1 MPSTHSKTSV
11 CILQVTTTG
20 NDVVPVDKEVLQPV
34 VENGD
39 VITQQ
44 QSNPNEEFT
53 AAEKQ
58 LISIP
63 TAGPSFK
70 EFIPTPKKA
79 LRSSSSVRRRV
90 GHAEVITTSPYKQ
103 NLVVNKAKKK
113 PKLSQVQ
120 VQGKRRTATK
130 KISRQPTNTA
140 SGESVTNADVDR
152 TPCTYCEILYCES
165 TVQWHRCR
173 SCGLWACATCAN
185 IGHKRAFVCDS
196 CK

>member
-63 TAGPSFK
+63 MVATMLD
-70 EFIPTPKKA
+70 TDQ
-79 LRSSSSVRRRV
+79 VR
-90 GHAEVITTSPYKQ
+90 
-103 NLVVNKAKKK
+103 L
-113 PKLSQVQ
+113 L
-120 VQGKRRTATK
+120 
-130 KISRQPTNTA
+130 
-140 SGESVTNADVDR
+140 GEN
-152 TPCTYCEILYCES
+152 
-165 TVQWHRCR
+165 
-173 SCGLWACATCAN
+173 
-185 IGHKRAFVCDS
+185 
-196 CK
+196 

>member
-1 MPSTHSKTSV
+1 MPSTHSNTSV

-63 TAGPSFK
+63 MVATMLD
-70 EFIPTPKKA
+70 TDQ
-79 LRSSSSVRRRV
+79 VR
-90 GHAEVITTSPYKQ
+90 
-103 NLVVNKAKKK
+103 L
-113 PKLSQVQ
+113 L
-120 VQGKRRTATK
+120 
-130 KISRQPTNTA
+130 
-140 SGESVTNADVDR
+140 GEN
-152 TPCTYCEILYCES
+152 
-165 TVQWHRCR
+165 
-173 SCGLWACATCAN
+173 
-185 IGHKRAFVCDS
+185 
-196 CK
+196 

>member
-1 MPSTHSKTSV
+1 MPSTHSNTSV

-53 AAEKQ
+53 AAE
-58 LISIP
+58 LISIH

-79 LRSSSSVRRRV
+79 LRSSSFVRR
-90 GHAEVITTSPYKQ
+90 
-103 NLVVNKAKKK
+103 
-113 PKLSQVQ
+113 
-120 VQGKRRTATK
+120 
-130 KISRQPTNTA
+130 
-140 SGESVTNADVDR
+140 
-152 TPCTYCEILYCES
+152 
-165 TVQWHRCR
+165 
-173 SCGLWACATCAN
+173 
-185 IGHKRAFVCDS
+185 
-196 CK
+196 